1 MRWTAD
7 PPSPRL
13 RRDKNLRRS
22 FGYSLIVVGQ
32 QKRSFRET
40 TGQRDYRAKR
50 GRYQMSHVR
59 GQQKAKSWEMRAK
72 PLRQDGDS
80 VTRRYHL
87 GKRPPAPTSLR
98 MKLWRVERL
107 RRAKERLPYN
117 CTTRQRTAD
126 GIQMS
131 DVRGHMSDVRAQ
143 RSCGLEAGHQG
154 SGTARNCTTTDVR
167 CHRAQAREV
176 SETARL
182 SRGSID

>member
-1 MRWTAD
+1 MWMSFGKLLMRWTAD

-87 GKRPPAPTSLR
+87 GKRPPCANQPSHEA
-98 MKLWRVERL
+98 MA
-107 RRAKERLPYN
+107 RR
-117 CTTRQRTAD
+117 
-126 GIQMS
+126 
-131 DVRGHMSDVRAQ
+131 
-143 RSCGLEAGHQG
+143 EA
-154 SGTARNCTTTDVR
+154 TARQGALALQLYNKTEDGGRNTDVR
-167 CHRAQAREV
+167 CQRAHVRRQGATKLRV
-176 SETARL
+176 
-182 SRGSID
+182 RGRTSG